1 MSWKLYVQH
10 TGTFM
15 HNTTRC
21 FSFIGLLWVGLS
33 ISSCHYQPKKN
44 TDNAQPKISAPTKV
58 TLKFSRSYAPF
69 TEMSN
74 LSYLYIPIDSA
85 EYIYKNKVLDALIGP
100 AALMLEKKEL
110 FVQKPIQ
117 WRFSLQ
123 IASVNKKS
131 NLMTTLASLKSKAPN
146 LFQGSVIAN
155 VETALVK
162 NTNVY
167 RLKFGAYKYYKN
179 ALADCQTFKHYQ
191 VDCLVSNYT
200 NKPFDY
206 QSK

>member
-1 MSWKLYVQH
+1 
-10 TGTFM
+10 M
-15 HNTTRC
+15 HNTTHC

-44 TDNAQPKISAPTKV
+44 TDNTQPKISAPTKV
-58 TLKFSRSYAPF
+58 IPKFSRSYASF

-74 LSYLYIPIDSA
+74 LSYLYIPTDSA
-85 EYIYKNKVLDALIGP
+85 EYIHKNKVLDALIGP